1 MAAEGKS
8 GDGRATRWDSHRESR
23 RGELVEAAVRTIDR
37 DGPDVSMAAIAVE
50 AGVSKPVLYRYFADK
65 DQLHAAVGQ
74 WGADEVLARV
84 VPPLLADGPIRP
96 RIERCMNAY
105 LAAIEEHHQ
114 VFLLLV
120 RHRAAG
126 GDPLADGKAKI
137 AAALARVLG
146 DALRKLGVDSAGAE
160 PWAQSVVGL
169 GLTTGEWWLER
180 RTMSR
185 AAVSRYLAAFVWHAL
200 EGATT
205 EAGRPLSSFAD
216 PDPAPNP
223 APVTELRRKPGLS

>member
-1 MAAEGKS
+1 
-8 GDGRATRWDSHRESR
+8 
-23 RGELVEAAVRTIDR
+23 V
-37 DGPDVSMAAIAVE
+37 
-50 AGVSKPVLYRYFADK
+50 
-65 DQLHAAVGQ
+65 
-74 WGADEVLARV
+74 
-84 VPPLLADGPIRP
+84 
-96 RIERCMNAY
+96 Y

-120 RHRAAG
+120 RHRAAAG

-137 AAALARVLG
+137 AATLARDLG
-146 DALRKLGVDSAGAE
+146 DSLRKLGIDSAGAE

-185 AAVSRYLAAFVWHAL
+185 AAVSRYLAAFVWNAL

-216 PDPAPNP
+216 PDPAS
-223 APVTELRRKPGLS
+223 VTQLRSKPGLS

>member
-1 MAAEGKS
+1 VTTDGRT
-8 GDGRATRWDSHRESR
+8 GDGRATRWDNHREER
-23 RGELVEAAVRTIDR
+23 RGELVEAAVRAIDR
-37 DGPDVSMAAIAVE
+37 DGPDVSMATIAVE

-84 VPPLLADGPIRP
+84 VPPLLADAPIRQ
-96 RIERCMNAY
+96 RIERCMTAY
-105 LAAIEEHHQ
+105 LSAIEEHHQ

-120 RHRAAG
+120 RHRAG
-126 GDPLADGKAKI
+126 GTDPLADGKARI
-137 AAALARVLG
+137 AAALGRVLG
-146 DALRKLGVDSAGAE
+146 DALRELGIDAAGAE

-185 AAVSRYLAAFVWHAL
+185 AAVSRYLAAFVWNAL
-200 EGATT
+200 EGATA
-205 EAGRPLSSFAD
+205 EAGRPLSTYGA
-216 PDPAPNP
+216 PAK
-223 APVTELRRKPGLS
+223 AVRELRREPGVS

>member
-1 MAAEGKS
+1 MTDTVKPMPAEGKP
-8 GDGRATRWDSHRESR
+8 GDGRATRWDSHRAER
-23 RGELVEAAVRTIDR
+23 RGELVDAAVRAIDR

-65 DQLHAAVGQ
+65 DQLLVAVGQ

-84 VPPLLADGPIRP
+84 VPPLLADVPMRQ
-96 RIERCMNAY
+96 RIERCMTAY

-126 GDPLADGKAKI
+126 GDPLADGKARV

-146 DALRKLGVDSAGAE
+146 DALREIGIDSAGAE
-160 PWAQSVVGL
+160 PWAQSVVGI

-205 EAGRPLSSFAD
+205 EAGRPLSSFA
-216 PDPAPNP
+216 APES
-223 APVTELRRKPGLS
+223 APVTELRRR